1 MSTTTTKYPLTRW
14 GLMRKNYL
22 QDHCPEVYN
31 ELQSEGKF
39 LSHCYEIE
47 QQADGRMRFMVE
59 QMIERFPISED
70 LKNTD
75 PLAWVGHMNGL
86 KAQVEEVIRADLI
99 YC

>member
-1 MSTTTTKYPLTRW
+1 
-14 GLMRKNYL
+14 MRKHYL
-22 QDHCPEVYN
+22 KDHCPEVYN
-31 ELQSEGKF
+31 EFQQEGKL

-47 QQADGRMRFMVE
+47 QQATERMSFMMK
-59 QMIERFPISED
+59 QMVERFPISED
-70 LKNTD
+70 LKNID